1 MMTPEESITLIKA
14 NLAEVLNPEI
24 IDNVILKEKRPLRV
38 YWGTAPTGKPHCG
51 YFVPMVKIAELLH
64 AGCHVKILLADKH
77 AHMDSLAPLE
87 VIEHRCEYYRF
98 LIKGSLKA
106 IGVDVSK
113 LEFVVGSSFQDSKE
127 YQADRFRFSNNVNV
141 SQLLKAGSEVVKQG
155 ENPTLGSLEYPI
167 WQSLDEEYLDVDAE
181 LGGVD
186 QRKLF
191 TFTIDNMPKLGYKV
205 RAHLMNPMVRGLGEA
220 KKMSSSEP
228 SSKINLLDTSE
239 EVAKKLRKAVCAPK
253 QVEGNGVIDFIEHVI
268 FRVESLK
275 TGGKPR
281 FTVETREGEVLVY
294 DDISKLKED
303 YISDILT
310 PQMIKPALIKAL
322 NDLLDP
328 IRKDFESDEDWKRV
342 ADLAYPAQVKH
353 EKVKKEKQNRNRS
366 QKLPIRTSSH
376 QVTDEVPQTVI
387 S

>member
-1 MMTPEESITLIKA
+1 MTSDETITLIKA

-77 AHMDSLAPLE
+77 AHMDSHAPVD
-87 VIEHRCEYYRF
+87 VIQYRCEYYRL
-98 LIKGSLKA
+98 LIRSSLKA

-127 YQADRFRFSNNVNV
+127 YQDDRFQFSNNVTV
-141 SQLLKAGSEVVKQG
+141 SQLIKAGSEVVKQG
-155 ENPTLGSLEYPI
+155 ENPTLGSVEYPI

-191 TFTIDNMPKLGYKV
+191 TFAIDHIPKLGYKV
-205 RAHLMNPMVRGLGEA
+205 RAHLMNAMVPGLGEEQ
-220 KKMSSSEP
+220 KMSSSEP
-228 SSKINLLDTSE
+228 SSKINILDTPE
-239 EVAKKLRKAVCAPK
+239 EVTKKLRKTVCAPK
-253 QVEGNGVIDFIEHVI
+253 QVEGNGVIAFIEHVI

-275 TGGKPR
+275 TGGKPK
-281 FTVETREGEVLVY
+281 FTVETRDGETLVY
-294 DDISKLKED
+294 ENISKLKED
-303 YISDILT
+303 YASDALT
-310 PQMIKPALIKAL
+310 PQMIKPATIKTL
-322 NDLLDP
+322 NELLDP
-328 IRKDFESDEDWKRV
+328 IRKEFESDDEWQRI
-342 ADLAYPAQVKH
+342 AELAYPVPVKA
-353 EKVKKEKQNRNRS
+353 EKANKVKSNGKRSKE
-366 QKLPIRTSSH
+366 LPIRIA
-376 QVTDEVPQTVI
+376 DDLP
-387 S
+387 